1 MSECCVCH
9 ERGIVETCAECKRR
23 FHARCDGDTTAREG
37 EDAWRCS
44 DCRAVRA
51 ANAAEAAGAGCEI
64 AATDLKRVPLGR
76 SLTNALPAAKKRGR
90 VNGPCSALSSFLEEK
105 GIVAP
110 RRAFSYSA
118 RSREEAAPAS
128 AAASATA
135 ASANAEEEEDHTA
148 SESDVEE
155 PTATPARATRARGR
169 GGLAAAAA
177 GLDEALRGGE
187 GKAKGT
193 DSAKKRPA
201 EAKGAKAVKKHKS
214 ADDDD
219 ADDDGANRPARPA
232 HSTCGTCGVR
242 VPGRILL
249 CKDCQRRSLK
259 KGKATGK
266 AKKASALLDDLRGRM
281 YSLQDLCIR
290 VVSANINLVDA
301 FGEIPPEA
309 IDKICRLVCVQ
320 RRLASATLGPF
331 LRDDTTALNLFDCAD
346 IEAESYHLIGPSCP
360 NLTQLSLVNC
370 GLIEGEVRFLFPHH
384 LPLVF
389 VCSSVSLSISL
400 SLFTSLACWKLPDKP
415 FSLQALRTIGKHCSR
430 LEHVV
435 LDGCFR
441 VADIDVAVFL
451 DKLPALRRLELR
463 NSMKIAV
470 DTARAIAAKPRG
482 LEHLALDTCTGFTDE
497 ALAALD
503 HVHGLQ
509 SLSLANSE
517 LISNVSLVPFLE
529 RHGRHL
535 QELCVRGLRRL
546 GDDFGLAVAAH
557 CPALAVL
564 DLHGV
569 DALSAA
575 VLATIWKGCPKLTS
589 ADLTRVSKADDTC
602 IAALSRAAPRLRHL
616 RLNALPL
623 LTPAGVLAAVKSLSD
638 LEDLDISFIKGFD
651 DAVLGKVLSACPRV
665 AKVSVW
671 GCTRVSRE
679 LLLSHPSLTLIGC
692 SHL

>member
-370 GLIEGEVRFLFPHH
+370 GLIEGE
-384 LPLVF
+384 
-389 VCSSVSLSISL
+389 
-400 SLFTSLACWKLPDKP
+400 
-415 FSLQALRTIGKHCSR
+415 ALRTIGKHCSR